1 MKIRIFLAAALLL
14 APGAA
19 MAADTRELVMARAAR
34 CSQIAATR
42 EWLDCYYAAAQP
54 ARVEL
59 GLAPA
64 PQAGRFDTLF
74 AGPLPSFPAPA
85 TRAAVAQE
93 PEQSNS
99 FVGSL
104 LGYGDKVPAAQFG
117 LRNAKPGP
125 ADNVDHITSQ
135 LSDYTR
141 QRDGLFRI
149 TLANG
154 QVWRSRE
161 PDPIPITKAPG
172 TYTVTIAYGSLNSFN
187 LTIAGNSDSYKV
199 VRLK

>member
-1 MKIRIFLAAALLL
+1 MKIRIFLAAAVAL

-34 CSQIAATR
+34 CGHIAATR
-42 EWLDCYYAAAQP
+42 EWLDCYYAAAQT
-54 ARVEL
+54 ARAEL

-64 PQAGRFDTLF
+64 PQTGRFDALF

-85 TRAAVAQE
+85 ARAAAAKE

-99 FVGSL
+99 FVGTL
-104 LGYGDKVPAAQFG
+104 LGYGDKVPADQFG
-117 LRNAKPGP
+117 LRNARPGP
-125 ADNVDHITSQ
+125 AGNVDHITSQ
-135 LSDYTR
+135 LSDYKT
-141 QRDGLFRI
+141 QRDGLWRI

-161 PDPIPITKAPG
+161 PDPIPFTKTPG
-172 TYTVTIAYGSLNSFN
+172 TYTVTIAHGALNSFN
-187 LTIAGNSDSYKV
+187 LTIAGNADAYKV
-199 VRLK
+199 MRLQ